1 MNLVLHGDRREQV
14 MKYSWDLMR
23 HGGNRKHGNE
33 IQLGFNAR
41 SFRVTV
47 LDLIG
52 NVIINYFYLV
62 LVIGNNYEEL
72 PVISNYQ

>member
-1 MNLVLHGDRREQV
+1 MEAIGSTVMKCCWDLMRAFSCDGLRDLMNLMLHGGRGAQV

-23 HGGNRKHGNE
+23 HGDNRKHGNE

-47 LDLIG
+47 L
-52 NVIINYFYLV
+52 VI
-62 LVIGNNYEEL
+62 
-72 PVISNYQ
+72 